1 MKKVDISENLLTM
14 KAGYWVPIKV
24 IPTLPGDY
32 FNIQVSD
39 VIRDMARIA
48 PTMSNESVRIAG
60 FYVQNKD
67 ICDNWWNFRTG
78 GLKNDD
84 TSVLPYMY
92 HSHAKGDV
100 GFSTLTDYIQSAPA
114 LTFYTPDGNGVLQPN
129 SQVCKSVCLVERAYY
144 KIMRDWMMNQNIED
158 EDTDYPLSTESGDN
172 GEDTTT
178 GRALCKCHWNK
189 DFWTK
194 QVDRQQKGAQTVI
207 PIGTVA
213 KAYGSGESL
222 GWTDGTQEFGT
233 VYSTYYGGL
242 LPNQVSSGAAN
253 GTINAGVPSPSPAD
267 GTAMGLSTDKDKS
280 GVLVDLSAST
290 GIPVS
295 VLKLAFATEQVG
307 IKLLQHGSRAV
318 EWLSSMWGVK
328 SSDARLDRSM
338 FLGAYSSNIV
348 ISPISQTSA
357 TGATGTPQGNQAGQ
371 GFHMTKT
378 PAFKC
383 YCEEDGFIIILAC
396 IRPHSSYC
404 QGLPAHYRYKT
415 RWDYPLPMFQH
426 LDYVSSTKGELKYK
440 GVTNGDDSTN
450 WDDPD
455 LFDNQKFG
463 NHPIFE
469 EWRSF
474 PDEVHGEF
482 LNTMR
487 YYHEARIF
495 DNDNDVNLNKN
506 FIQCTPT
513 TRQFADVSA
522 DSKDNYYCQFAFKI
536 KMRRKLAQK
545 GTPRYS

>member
-1 MKKVDISENLLTM
+1 MKKVDISQNLLTM
-14 KAGYWVPIKV
+14 KAGYYVPIKV
-24 IPTLPGDY
+24 IPTLPGDW
-32 FNIQVSD
+32 FSIEVSD

-48 PTMSNESVRIAG
+48 PTMSDESVRIAA

-67 ICDNWWNFRTG
+67 ICDNWWDFRTG
-78 GLKNDD
+78 GLKNND

-114 LTFYTPDGNGVLQPN
+114 LTFYTPDANGVLQPN
-129 SQVCKSVCLVERAYY
+129 SQVCKSNCLVERAYY
-144 KIMRDWMMNQNIED
+144 KIMRDWIMREDIED

-189 DFWTK
+189 DYWIK
-194 QVDRQQKGAQTVI
+194 QTDRQAKGAQTII
-207 PIGTVA
+207 PIGTSANVSVFGTG
-213 KAYGSGESL
+213 KALGLKNSSQTFGVVGLTSGSL
-222 GWTDGTQEFGT
+222 GQENAAYNQNISSSATSVNGNIGVIGVTTDAE
-233 VYSTYYGGL
+233 
-242 LPNQVSSGAAN
+242 
-253 GTINAGVPSPSPAD
+253 
-267 GTAMGLSTDKDKS
+267 KS
-280 GVLVDLSAST
+280 GLKGLADLSQTT

-348 ISPISQTSA
+348 VSPISQTSA

-378 PAFKC
+378 PSFKC
-383 YCEEDGFIIILAC
+383 YCEEDGFIIIMAC
-396 IRPHSSYC
+396 IRPHTLYC
-404 QGLPAHYRYKT
+404 QGLPAHYLYKT

-426 LDYVSSTKGELKYK
+426 LDYTASKNSEIMLQ
-440 GVTNGDDSTN
+440 GVTNGDASTD
-450 WDDPD
+450 WDDPT
-455 LFDNQKFG
+455 LQDNQKFG

-482 LNTMR
+482 LSTQR
-487 YYHEARIF
+487 YWHEARIF
-495 DNDNDVNLNKN
+495 DNLPVLNKN

-522 DSKDNYYCQFAFKI
+522 SSKDNYYCQFAFKI

-545 GTPRYS
+545 GTPRYI